1 MTQDRKRLGKEG
13 ETRAADFLKRRGF
26 TIVETNFSTRFA
38 EIDIIALEGKKGLVP
53 KLFRG
58 RAGQTLCFIE
68 VKTRTGT
75 TKGRPSEAVTLAK
88 QQKIIL
94 AARAYLKAHP
104 DLTHPL
110 RFDVVEV
117 IRKGGDWQ
125 VHHIP
130 HAFQCQ

>member
-1 MTQDRKRLGKEG
+1 MTQDRKRLGKDG

-26 TIVETNFSTRFA
+26 TIVETNFCTRFA

-58 RAGQTLCFIE
+58 RAKATLCFIE
-68 VKTRTGT
+68 VKTRSSR
-75 TKGRPSEAVTLAK
+75 TKGRPAEAVTAAK
-88 QQKIIL
+88 QQEIIL
-94 AARAYLKAHP
+94 AAQAYLKAHP

-117 IRKGGDWQ
+117 TRDGGNWQ
-125 VHHIP
+125 IHHIP

>member
-1 MTQDRKRLGKEG
+1 MTQDRKRLGKDG
-13 ETRAADFLKRRGF
+13 ETRAAHFLKRQGF

-53 KLFRG
+53 KRFQG
-58 RAGQTLCFIE
+58 RAKPSLCFIE
-68 VKTRTGT
+68 VKTRSGQ
-75 TKGRPSEAVTLAK
+75 TKGRPAEAVTAAK

-117 IRKGGDWQ
+117 IRDGGDWHI
-125 VHHIP
+125 HHIP